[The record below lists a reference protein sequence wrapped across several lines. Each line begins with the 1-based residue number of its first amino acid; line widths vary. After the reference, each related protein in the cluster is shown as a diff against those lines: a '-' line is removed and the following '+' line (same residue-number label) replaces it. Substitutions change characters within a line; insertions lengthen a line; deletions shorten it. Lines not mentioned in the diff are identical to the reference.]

1 MEFKSLFFRK
11 GIQII
16 NYEPSAKGSFDD
28 FEIIEIKSK
37 YGGEREL
44 LSDFIVKKSGATLRI
59 TPSLTLRFTFKIL
72 ILL

>member
-28 FEIIEIKSK
+28 KEQEWFTHIIH
-37 YGGEREL
+37 
-44 LSDFIVKKSGATLRI
+44 
-59 TPSLTLRFTFKIL
+59 
-72 ILL
+72 

>member
-28 FEIIEIKSK
+28 FEIIEIKLFDDN
-37 YGGEREL
+37 YL
-44 LSDFIVKKSGATLRI
+44 CLW
-59 TPSLTLRFTFKIL
+59 FTHI
-72 ILL
+72 IH

>member
-28 FEIIEIKSK
+28 FEIIEIKLF
-37 YGGEREL
+37 EDRETAG
-44 LSDFIVKKSGATLRI
+44 SGQIWRNECDAQQKCIIKSRI
-59 TPSLTLRFTFKIL
+59 R
-72 ILL
+72 